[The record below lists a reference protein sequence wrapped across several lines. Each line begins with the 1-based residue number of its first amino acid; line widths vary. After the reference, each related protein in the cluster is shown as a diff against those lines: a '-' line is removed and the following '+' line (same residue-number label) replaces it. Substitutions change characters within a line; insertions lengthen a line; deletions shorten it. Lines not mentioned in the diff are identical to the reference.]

1 MGGDLYETKLTLQKP
16 LIIMAKWTIHKISA
30 KQLTAI
36 NIIKHFA
43 INMLLWK
50 WQKVTW
56 WSETRNIFAPV
67 QTYFVQIC

>member
-1 MGGDLYETKLTLQKP
+1 MGGGDLYETKLTLQKP

-43 INMLLWK
+43 SNMLL
-50 WQKVTW
+50 
-56 WSETRNIFAPV
+56 
-67 QTYFVQIC
+67 